1 MTVMGQY
8 LLKRLLIA
16 LPSILG
22 ISVILFTV
30 LALAPGD
37 PFEELATNPN
47 VPPEVRVMLRTKFG
61 LDDPVYLRY
70 FHWLSAMVHGDWG
83 FSFASRIDVGT
94 LIMQRL
100 PTTLMIIGTAQIL
113 ALVIAIPI
121 GVYAATRPYSI
132 FDQIASTFAFVGFSL
147 PPFFTG
153 LLLILVFS
161 IQFDW
166 LPFVYRADL
175 DATGWRW
182 LWEQVRQSI
191 VGVAPN
197 ILGSIS
203 ELLLGLF
210 IMFFV
215 MFYGFR
221 EGQGFIT
228 YLKELLPLETG
239 LKDSLF
245 HQMRTVTQAVL
256 YGQVLT
262 AVIQGAL
269 GGLGLLV
276 CGVPNA
282 LFWGA
287 IMMITAF
294 LPLLGTPLIWVPAG
308 VGLIMDGSMTRGILL
323 LIYGAT
329 IVMNIDN
336 FLRPRLVSGRS
347 NVHPVLILIGVLGGL
362 RVFGFVGMLVG
373 PLVMAILV
381 ALIKFYEQNYMRRK
395 QPQSVV

>member
-1 MTVMGQY
+1 VFAVIAVLGFA
-8 LLKRLLIA
+8 IA
-16 LPSILG
+16 LPFMPYI
-22 ISVILFTV
+22 V
-30 LALAPGD
+30 LAGILTYTLFPIYQFLSQRTGKPG
-37 PFEELATNPN
+37 
-47 VPPEVRVMLRTKFG
+47 
-61 LDDPVYLRY
+61 
-70 FHWLSAMVHGDWG
+70 LSAGL
-83 FSFASRIDVGT
+83 AI
-94 LIMQRL
+94 
-100 PTTLMIIGTAQIL
+100 IL
-113 ALVIAIPI
+113 ALLVMILPT
-121 GVYAATRPYSI
+121 VYLVSELV
-132 FDQIASTFAFVGFSL
+132 DQVSGAYTTLKTDSLKQVGDYFSSL
-147 PPFFTG
+147 TNGQVDFQE
-153 LLLILVFS
+153 I
-161 IQFDW
+161 
-166 LPFVYRADL
+166 L
-175 DATGWRW
+175 DAA
-182 LWEQVRQSI
+182 LEQVRQSI
-191 VGVAPN
+191 VGFAPN

-221 EGQGFIT
+221 EGQSFIT
-228 YLKELLPLETG
+228 YLKNLLPLEAD

-362 RVFGFVGMLVG
+362 RVFGFIGMLVG
-373 PLVMAILV
+373 PLVLAILV

-395 QPQSVV
+395 QPQSVL

>member
-1 MTVMGQY
+1 MPY
-8 LLKRLLIA
+8 I
-16 LPSILG
+16 
-22 ISVILFTV
+22 V
-30 LALAPGD
+30 LAGILTYTLFPIYQFLSQRTGKPG
-37 PFEELATNPN
+37 
-47 VPPEVRVMLRTKFG
+47 
-61 LDDPVYLRY
+61 
-70 FHWLSAMVHGDWG
+70 LSAGL
-83 FSFASRIDVGT
+83 AI
-94 LIMQRL
+94 
-100 PTTLMIIGTAQIL
+100 IL
-113 ALVIAIPI
+113 ALLVMILPT
-121 GVYAATRPYSI
+121 VYLVSELV
-132 FDQIASTFAFVGFSL
+132 DQVSGAYTTLKTDSLKQVGDYFSSL
-147 PPFFTG
+147 TNGQVDFQE
-153 LLLILVFS
+153 I
-161 IQFDW
+161 
-166 LPFVYRADL
+166 L
-175 DATGWRW
+175 DAA
-182 LWEQVRQSI
+182 LDQVRQSI

-362 RVFGFVGMLVG
+362 RVFGFIGMLVG
-373 PLVMAILV
+373 PLVLAILV

-395 QPQSVV
+395 QPQSVL

>member
-1 MTVMGQY
+1 MFAVIAVLGFA
-8 LLKRLLIA
+8 IA
-16 LPSILG
+16 LPFMPYI
-22 ISVILFTV
+22 V
-30 LALAPGD
+30 LAGILTYTLFPIYQFLSQRTGKPG
-37 PFEELATNPN
+37 
-47 VPPEVRVMLRTKFG
+47 
-61 LDDPVYLRY
+61 
-70 FHWLSAMVHGDWG
+70 LSAGL
-83 FSFASRIDVGT
+83 AI
-94 LIMQRL
+94 
-100 PTTLMIIGTAQIL
+100 IL
-113 ALVIAIPI
+113 ALLVMILPT
-121 GVYAATRPYSI
+121 VYLVSELV
-132 FDQIASTFAFVGFSL
+132 DQVSGAYTTLKTDSLKQVGDYFSSL
-147 PPFFTG
+147 TNGQVDFQE
-153 LLLILVFS
+153 I
-161 IQFDW
+161 
-166 LPFVYRADL
+166 L
-175 DATGWRW
+175 DAA
-182 LWEQVRQSI
+182 LEQVRQSI

-228 YLKELLPLETG
+228 YLKELLPLESG

-362 RVFGFVGMLVG
+362 RVFGFIGMLVG
-373 PLVMAILV
+373 PLVLAILV

-395 QPQSVV
+395 QPQSVL

>member
-1 MTVMGQY
+1 VFAVIAVLGFA
-8 LLKRLLIA
+8 IA
-16 LPSILG
+16 LPFMPYI
-22 ISVILFTV
+22 V
-30 LALAPGD
+30 LAGILTYTLFPIYQFLSQRTGKPG
-37 PFEELATNPN
+37 
-47 VPPEVRVMLRTKFG
+47 
-61 LDDPVYLRY
+61 
-70 FHWLSAMVHGDWG
+70 LSAGL
-83 FSFASRIDVGT
+83 AI
-94 LIMQRL
+94 
-100 PTTLMIIGTAQIL
+100 IL
-113 ALVIAIPI
+113 ALLVMILPT
-121 GVYAATRPYSI
+121 VYLVSELV
-132 FDQIASTFAFVGFSL
+132 DQVSGAYTTLKTDSLKQVGDYFSSL
-147 PPFFTG
+147 TNGQVDFQE
-153 LLLILVFS
+153 I
-161 IQFDW
+161 
-166 LPFVYRADL
+166 L
-175 DATGWRW
+175 DAA
-182 LWEQVRQSI
+182 LEQVRQSI

-395 QPQSVV
+395 QPQSVL

>member
-1 MTVMGQY
+1 VFAVIAVLGFA
-8 LLKRLLIA
+8 IA
-16 LPSILG
+16 LPFMPYI
-22 ISVILFTV
+22 V
-30 LALAPGD
+30 LAGILTYTLFPIYQFLSQRTGKPG
-37 PFEELATNPN
+37 
-47 VPPEVRVMLRTKFG
+47 
-61 LDDPVYLRY
+61 
-70 FHWLSAMVHGDWG
+70 LSAGL
-83 FSFASRIDVGT
+83 AI
-94 LIMQRL
+94 
-100 PTTLMIIGTAQIL
+100 IL
-113 ALVIAIPI
+113 ALLVMILPT
-121 GVYAATRPYSI
+121 VYLVSELV
-132 FDQIASTFAFVGFSL
+132 DQVSGAYTTLKTDSLKQVGDYFSSL
-147 PPFFTG
+147 TNGQVDFQE
-153 LLLILVFS
+153 I
-161 IQFDW
+161 
-166 LPFVYRADL
+166 L
-175 DATGWRW
+175 DAA
-182 LWEQVRQSI
+182 LEQVRQSI
-191 VGVAPN
+191 VGFAPN

-221 EGQGFIT
+221 EGQSFIT
-228 YLKELLPLETG
+228 YLKNLLPLEAG